1 MANDIFKTVDNLK
14 SGIEDLQKQ
23 LAGLQKAFGRTAS
36 REMSRGARRTRSAVK
51 KAVSRAKKETSA
63 QVKNMRKLQGKY
75 MGLVR
80 SLSKAQ
86 KAQVK
91 KIKQSKGYKAAF
103 ELAARLRKA

>member
-1 MANDIFKTVDNLK
+1 V
-14 SGIEDLQKQ
+14 
-23 LAGLQKAFGRTAS
+23 
-36 REMSRGARRTRSAVK
+36 
-51 KAVSRAKKETSA
+51 

-80 SLSKAQ
+80 SLNKAQ

-103 ELAARLRKA
+103 ELAGKLRKA